1 MGTGIYFWEGDPLRA
16 LEWAQQKANRGAC
29 PAPFVIGAVI
39 DLGNCL
45 DLLVRENVELVRFA
59 YESFKAVQQK
69 AGLPMPV
76 NKQAPKDKS
85 PDLVM
90 RYLDC
95 AVLNHLHAIIEGPNR
110 PAGLEPYD
118 SVRAVFRE
126 GKPIFQGS
134 MLSDKNHVQIAV
146 RNPKCLKGI
155 FLPL

>member
-1 MGTGIYFWEGDPLRA
+1 MGTAKGEARNLPKAIRDRRGHRSWELPRSVGS
-16 LEWAQQKANRGAC
+16 
-29 PAPFVIGAVI
+29 
-39 DLGNCL
+39 
-45 DLLVRENVELVRFA
+45 RECRTGQVA

-110 PAGLEPYD
+110 PPGLEPYD

-126 GKPIFQGS
+126 GEPIFAGS
-134 MLSDKNHVQIAV
+134 MLSDRNHVQIAV
-146 RNPKCLKGI
+146 RNSKCLKGI